1 MKGNTESKKAG
12 ERMLTGFFYGESEAG
27 GDVSPLSELSSVG
40 LSDGDF
46 FMRGVQPTL

>member
-27 GDVSPLSELSSVG
+27 GDVSPLS
-40 LSDGDF
+40 
-46 FMRGVQPTL
+46 TLYCTRKTNTSGE

>member
-27 GDVSPLSELSSVG
+27 GGDVSPLSEL
-40 LSDGDF
+40 F
-46 FMRGVQPTL
+46 PRWII

>member
-27 GDVSPLSELSSVG
+27 GA
-40 LSDGDF
+40 
-46 FMRGVQPTL
+46 T